1 MKIKI
6 GISPC
11 PNDTFIFEAIYTK
24 QIDIAPFEFEFYFE
38 DVQTLNSM
46 SNAGVLDVIKL
57 SYAQY
62 FNVIDEYVMLKSGGA
77 LGKGVGPLLI
87 AKDHF
92 EDRYIRTKKVAIP
105 GKNTTANFLLDFA
118 YPIAINKINY
128 AFSNIEKAILDN
140 EVDAGVIIH
149 ENRFTY
155 ADKGLVLIKD
165 LGKHWEEKTK
175 LPLPLGGIAIKRSL
189 DNEAKKQ
196 INQLIK
202 QSILHARKSYP
213 SLGGFIKYHAQEMKE
228 EVIRQHIDLY
238 VNEYSLD
245 IGTTGM
251 MAVIQMQHIID
262 IPSLQPQFIEL

>member
-11 PNDTFIFEAIYTK
+11 PNDTFIFEAIYAK
-24 QIDIAPFEFEFYFE
+24 KIDVSPFEFEFYFE

-46 SNAGVLDVIKL
+46 SNAGSLDVIKL

-87 AKDHF
+87 AKEHF

-105 GKNTTANFLLDFA
+105 GRNTTANFLLDFA
-118 YPIAINKINY
+118 YPIAIEKINHT
-128 AFSNIEKAILDN
+128 FSNIEKAILDQD
-140 EVDAGVIIH
+140 VDAGVIIH

-155 ADKGLVLIKD
+155 QDKGLVLIKD
-165 LGKHWEEKTK
+165 LGQHWEEKTK
-175 LPLPLGGIAIKRSL
+175 LPLPLGGIAMKRSI
-189 DNEAKKQ
+189 DPEVKKRM
-196 INQLIK
+196 NQLIK
-202 QSILHARKSYP
+202 QSILESRKTYP
-213 SLGGFIKYHAQEMKE
+213 NIGGFIKYHAQEMKE
-228 EVIRQHIDLY
+228 EVIRQHINLY

-245 IGTTGM
+245 IGTVGI
-251 MAVIQMQHIID
+251 MAVIQMQHILD
-262 IPSLQPQFIEL
+262 IPSLQPQFIEI